1 VTNGRRRKNTIFS
14 LEDGGN
20 HITGDD
26 NLIKHATE
34 FYKNLFDPED
44 GNVFMEWGWFCDRR
58 RKYGKDKTFC
68 RRGNKE
74 GPFIMEKTRLLGQ
87 MSSLLNSINV
97 TGIL

>member
-44 GNVFMEWGWFCDRR
+44 GNVFME
-58 RKYGKDKTFC
+58 
-68 RRGNKE
+68 
-74 GPFIMEKTRLLGQ
+74 
-87 MSSLLNSINV
+87 
-97 TGIL
+97 

>member
-26 NLIKHATE
+26 NLIKHATK

-44 GNVFMEWGWFCDRR
+44 GNVFTLDPSLWNEDDFV
-58 RKYGKDKTFC
+58 TEEE
-68 RRGNKE
+68 N
-74 GPFIMEKTRLLGQ
+74 MEKIKPFAEEEIKKALLLWKKQGCWARW
-87 MSSLLNSINV
+87 V
-97 TGIL
+97 PY